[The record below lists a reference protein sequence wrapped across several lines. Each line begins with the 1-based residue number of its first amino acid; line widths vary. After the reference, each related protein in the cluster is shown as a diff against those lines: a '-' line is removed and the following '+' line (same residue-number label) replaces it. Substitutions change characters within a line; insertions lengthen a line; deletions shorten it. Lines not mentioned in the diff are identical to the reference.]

1 MINAMWISAIMI
13 MVSCVMA
20 NHLGLVSA
28 IERIISHNIPIVNCS
43 RCFTFWSTLLYC
55 IFACHNIID
64 SVFVAFCMALL
75 SLWFDVF
82 LGLLDNLYYT
92 AYEYIYKDTEADE
105 HKDGTDAAKNDHND
119 ASKDDTM
126 PEMWWVEDE

>member
-1 MINAMWISAIMI
+1 MYY
-13 MVSCVMA
+13 
-20 NHLGLVSA
+20 LLVS
-28 IERIISHNIPIVNCS
+28 HDIVE
-43 RCFTFWSTLLYC
+43 
-55 IFACHNIID
+55 

-105 HKDGTDAAKNDHND
+105 HKNDSVATKNDHND
-119 ASKDDTM
+119 ASTDDTM

>member
-1 MINAMWISAIMI
+1 

-28 IERIISHNIPIVNCS
+28 IERVIRHKLPIINCQ
-43 RCFTFWSTLLYC
+43 RCFTFWSTLVYYLLVSHD
-55 IFACHNIID
+55 IVE

-105 HKDGTDAAKNDHND
+105 HKNDSVATKNDHND
-119 ASKDDTM
+119 ASTDDTM